1 VEELTSQQASKAGV
15 GKVLLVLVAA
25 VLIFSPSF
33 ISRMILHRS
42 NLDISVVAVVA
53 LVLFLVGVF
62 LLLKVIKD

>member
-1 VEELTSQQASKAGV
+1 MDELTSQQANKAGV

-33 ISRMILHRS
+33 ISRIILHRS

-62 LLLKVIKD
+62 LLLKVIKE

>member
-1 VEELTSQQASKAGV
+1 MDELTSQQAGKAGV

-33 ISRMILHRS
+33 ISRIILHRS

-62 LLLKVIKD
+62 LLLKVIKE

>member
-1 VEELTSQQASKAGV
+1 MDELTSQQASKAGV

-62 LLLKVIKD
+62 LLLKVIKE

>member
-1 VEELTSQQASKAGV
+1 VDELTSQQAGKAGV

-62 LLLKVIKD
+62 LLLKVVKE